1 VSSRARQIAGV
12 VLRHQARAL
21 ARSAFGLAGRA
32 RWRAASARAWREA
45 FEELGPAFIKLGQ
58 LISVRPDEFSDEI
71 VAEMQAMQDAVPALP
86 ARVIRDVVRSEFGR
100 DVDELWDGFEDEPVA
115 SASIAQVHR
124 ARLKRAYRP
133 VWGDELPAGSRV
145 AVKVIRPGAAEAI
158 RADVAVARRLAATAV
173 RRRLVT
179 RIDPVALLDEFAES
193 VERELDLRVEGR
205 FADRFAFDF
214 RDDPVVQAPR
224 IVWPLTARRVLTME
238 FIEGWRLTEVD
249 RALAEGVDFY
259 GLAVHGAEAFMRQV
273 FVYGRYHADLHPA
286 NVFVTPENRI
296 AYLDFGIVGYLTAEE
311 RYHITQVM
319 AALVYRDPDRA
330 LEHSAKLGVHVPPEK
345 VQTVRRELGELL
357 DALARPGEGA
367 DDKSSFAHFGYGFLR
382 LLGRHGIEIPSGY
395 GMLIKSL
402 ATVEGCSRMLYP
414 GIDIIAT
421 TQPFTTR
428 VLAKALSDPA
438 VLRERMPDAV
448 RAALRVLVS

>member
-1 VSSRARQIAGV
+1 MASRGTHIAGV
-12 VLRHQARAL
+12 VARRLAAAAL
-21 ARSAFGLAGRA
+21 RSAFGLRGRGV
-32 RWRAASARAWREA
+32 WRRESATAWRLA

-58 LISVRPDEFSDEI
+58 LISVRPDEFSDEL
-71 VAEMQAMQDAVPALP
+71 VAEMQSMQDAVPALP
-86 ARVIRDVVRSEFGR
+86 APEIRAVIRSEFGR
-100 DVDELWDGFEDEPVA
+100 EPEDLWDGFEDEPIA

-133 VWGDELPAGSRV
+133 VWGEELPAGARV

-158 RADVAVARRLAATAV
+158 RADVAVARRLAERAV
-173 RRRLVT
+173 RLGLVK
-179 RIDPVALLDEFAES
+179 RFDPVALLDEFAES
-193 VERELDLRVEGR
+193 VERELDMRVEGR

-224 IVWPLTARRVLTME
+224 IVWPLTGRRVLTME

-249 RALAEGVDFY
+249 AVLAEGVDFY

-296 AYLDFGIVGYLTAEE
+296 AYLDFGIVGYLTPEE
-311 RYHITQVM
+311 RYNITQVM

-330 LEHSAKLGVHVPPEK
+330 LAYSEKLGVHVPPEK
-345 VQTVRRELGELL
+345 VPAVRAELGKLL
-357 DALARPGEGA
+357 DALARPGEAA
-367 DDKSSFAHFGYGFLR
+367 DEQSSFAHFGYGFLR

-414 GIDIIAT
+414 DIDIIGT

-428 VLAKALSDPA
+428 VLARALADPA
-438 VLRERMPDAV
+438 VLRERLPEAV
-448 RAALRVLVS
+448 RAALRVLVA